1 MIYSDRINTFRRL
14 LDLEK
19 KLDDSPTAQMVAEYV
34 ELSIRNRQCR
44 EELTALNNRGK
55 FLNEHPILKTEDLY
69 KEMTELLL
77 SNPDEF
83 MNRLTNVKQNIAR
96 YKSWIKNKKRQKDLQ
111 SNKTHLEHWQN
122 KLEVMT
128 SILKDR
134 LYERDKR

>member
-19 KLDDSPTAQMVAEYV
+19 KLDDSPPAQMVAEYV

-44 EELTALNNRGK
+44 EELTAFNNRGK

>member
-19 KLDDSPTAQMVAEYV
+19 KLDDSPPAQMVAEYV

-44 EELTALNNRGK
+44 EELTAFNNRGK
-55 FLNEHPILKTEDLY
+55 FLNEHPILKTEDLH

>member
-44 EELTALNNRGK
+44 EELTAFNNRGK

>member
-1 MIYSDRINTFRRL
+1 M
-14 LDLEK
+14 DLEK

-44 EELTALNNRGK
+44 EELTAFNNRGK

-96 YKSWIKNKKRQKDLQ
+96 YKSWIKNKKRQKDLH

-134 LYERDKR
+134 LYERDKRYTCKQI

>member
-44 EELTALNNRGK
+44 EELTAFNNRGK

-96 YKSWIKNKKRQKDLQ
+96 YKSWMKNKKRQKDLQ

>member
-14 LDLEK
+14 VELEK
-19 KLDDSPTAQMVAEYV
+19 KLDDSPTAQIVADYV

-44 EELTALNNRGK
+44 EELTAFNNRGK
-55 FLNEHPILKTEDLY
+55 FLNEHPILKTEDLH
-69 KEMTELLL
+69 KQMTELLL

-96 YKSWIKNKKRQKDLQ
+96 YKSYINNKKRQKDLQ
-111 SNKTHLEHWQN
+111 NNKAHLEYWQN
-122 KLEVMT
+122 KLDVMT

-134 LYERDKR
+134 IYERN

>member
-44 EELTALNNRGK
+44 EELTAFNNRGK

-83 MNRLTNVKQNIAR
+83 MNRLTNVKHNIAR
-96 YKSWIKNKKRQKDLQ
+96 YKSWIKNKKRQKNLQ

>member
-14 LDLEK
+14 VELEK
-19 KLDDSPTAQMVAEYV
+19 KLDDSPTAQIVADYV

-44 EELTALNNRGK
+44 EELTAFNNRGK
-55 FLNEHPILKTEDLY
+55 FLNEHPILKTEDLH
-69 KEMTELLL
+69 KQMTELLL

-96 YKSWIKNKKRQKDLQ
+96 YKSYINNKKRQKDLQ
-111 SNKTHLEHWQN
+111 KNKAHLEYWQN
-122 KLEVMT
+122 KLDVMT

-134 LYERDKR
+134 IYERN

>member
-14 LDLEK
+14 VELEK
-19 KLDDSPTAQMVAEYV
+19 KLDDSPTAQIVADYV

-44 EELTALNNRGK
+44 EELTAFNNRGK
-55 FLNEHPILKTEDLY
+55 FLNEHPILKTEDLH
-69 KEMTELLL
+69 KQMTELLL

-96 YKSWIKNKKRQKDLQ
+96 YKSYINNKKRQKDLQ
-111 SNKTHLEHWQN
+111 NNKAHLEHWQN
-122 KLEVMT
+122 KLDVMT

-134 LYERDKR
+134 IYERN